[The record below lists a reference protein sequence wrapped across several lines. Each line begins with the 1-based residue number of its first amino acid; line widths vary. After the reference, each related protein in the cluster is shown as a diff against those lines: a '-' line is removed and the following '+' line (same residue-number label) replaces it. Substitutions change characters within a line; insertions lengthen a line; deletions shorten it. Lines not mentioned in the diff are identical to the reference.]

1 MIYTKKENTIF
12 EVFIGKTFG
21 FDFAD
26 FINQTAMQF
35 IDDNNASDS
44 IFYFGNIELDLCFQ
58 FKSSFE
64 EKGETFTL
72 LEIYHY
78 PIMENNPKFDFSIIT
93 ANDIIEDAK
102 RLENELNK

>member
-58 FKSSFE
+58 FKSTLGEKSE
-64 EKGETFTL
+64 EYEL
-72 LEIYHY
+72 LEIYNY
-78 PIMENNPKFDFSIIT
+78 PKFDFSIIT

-102 RLENELNK
+102 G

>member
-72 LEIYHY
+72 LEIYNY
-78 PIMENNPKFDFSIIT
+78 PKFDFSIIT

-102 RLENELNK
+102 G